1 MDVVSWLL
9 FGLIVGIVANAID
22 PRPNQGGLV
31 GSLMLGVS
39 GALLGGFMA
48 NLIFGYTAPQ
58 GFNMMSFLV
67 AIIGSFALLMLS
79 RAFRNI

>member
-22 PRPNQGGLV
+22 PRPQQGGLV
-31 GSLMLGVS
+31 GSLLLGVA

-48 NLIFGYTAPQ
+48 NLLLGYTAPH
-58 GFNMMSFLV
+58 GFNITSFLV
-67 AIIGSFALLMLS
+67 AIIGSLALLALS
-79 RAFRNI
+79 RGLRRI